1 MPENQKPS
9 PKKGASRVLHAFKYS
24 LSGINHAFR
33 NEAAFRE
40 EVLLLIPLSI
50 IALVLPFESLIKIL
64 LISVHLFI
72 LIVELLNSGI
82 EAVVDKASPEF
93 HALAKQAKDMGSA
106 AVLLSFLMLII
117 CWAYAIANHYF

>member
-1 MPENQKPS
+1 MAENQKPT
-9 PKKGASRVLHAFKYS
+9 PKKGAKRVWHAFQYS

-33 NEAAFRE
+33 HEAAFKE
-40 EVLLLIPLSI
+40 EVLLLLPLTI
-50 IALVLPFESLIKIL
+50 VALALPFDSLIKIL

-72 LIVELLNSGI
+72 LIVELLNTGI

-93 HALAKQAKDMGSA
+93 HDLAKQAKDMGSA

-117 CWAYAIANHYF
+117 CWGYAIASHYL